1 MYHATKIPA
10 TENWYNQYPK
20 IVNFCLVL
28 KQTNKQ
34 KTPKEKTIIN
44 YPLMFLALIHISYIS
59 PIFHC
64 KTV

>member
-20 IVNFCLVL
+20 IVSFCLVL

-34 KTPKEKTIIN
+34 KTPKERQ
-44 YPLMFLALIHISYIS
+44 
-59 PIFHC
+59 
-64 KTV
+64 